1 MIMEATF
8 RPRGRAPA
16 LALVRGH
23 DGPARGERAGGRQR
37 VVVRSQSGGRKR
49 VADLTGERRVVGGE
63 PDRGAAL
70 EAVVAGER
78 ADRPSGHVLATR
90 RRSGACRVGHRVARR
105 DEHAGARRDL
115 DARARR
121 RRRPARSR
129 ARRRRRGRG
138 ASGRSGGADLVDLDS
153 PGAGPWRC
161 WWPMRSR
168 RRRRRGAAAAARRAT
183 PTGASTFGQMRSVT
197 AAASCGERVDLREG
211 ERPAD
216 PRADLLRAD
225 APALA
230 DVLGADQRDR
240 DDRRAGLQREAADTA
255 LGAPERAR
263 PGAGALGED
272 QDAVAA
278 LEDRPRGLEHVRVA
292 GAAAHREGAE
302 RADEPRDEPVLE
314 DLALGDV
321 VDRPAVEHADDE
333 RVQERPVVGRE
344 DHRPG
349 GRDVLAADAAEPEV
363 EVEER
368 LQDRARDPVD
378 DRVDTALAGPL
389 VQAVELLL
397 ARSISSR
404 RLVSPT

>member
-1 MIMEATF
+1 MPSGIGSRVATST
-8 RPRGRAPA
+8 P
-16 LALVRGH
+16 VRGAILTACAST
-23 DGPARGERAGGRQR
+23 ARGHLRAGH
-37 VVVRSQSGGRKR
+37 
-49 VADLTGERRVVGGE
+49 GEDDE
-63 PDRGAAL
+63 
-70 EAVVAGER
+70 VVAR
-78 ADRPSGHVLATR
+78 MV
-90 RRSGACRVGHRVARR
+90 
-105 DEHAGARRDL
+105 
-115 DARARR
+115 
-121 RRRPARSR
+121 
-129 ARRRRRGRG
+129 GRG
-138 ASGRSGGADLVDLDS
+138 DADLVDVDLRAAQGRGEAGG
-153 PGAGPWRC
+153 PGALADDG
-161 WWPMRSR
+161 
-168 RRRRRGAAAAARRAT
+168 GAAQRRQPAE
-183 PTGASTFGQMRSVT
+183 PLPLEHHVRPDAVGHGGR
-197 AAASCGERVDLREG
+197 ELRRDRVDLREG

-216 PRADLLRAD
+216 PRANLLRAD
-225 APALA
+225 APAPA
-230 DVLGADQRDR
+230 DGLGADQRDR
-240 DDRRAGLQREAADTA
+240 DDRRAGLQREAADAA

-333 RVQERPVVGRE
+333 RVQERPVVGGE

-363 EVEER
+363 QMEER

-389 VQAVELLL
+389 VQAVELPLGAVYLFAAAGISHVRAVPAGTLL
-397 ARSISSR
+397 VTVAWSGNRRHPHLQRRPGRCRRRRRVAPAAAARQVDL
-404 RLVSPT
+404 RLAA